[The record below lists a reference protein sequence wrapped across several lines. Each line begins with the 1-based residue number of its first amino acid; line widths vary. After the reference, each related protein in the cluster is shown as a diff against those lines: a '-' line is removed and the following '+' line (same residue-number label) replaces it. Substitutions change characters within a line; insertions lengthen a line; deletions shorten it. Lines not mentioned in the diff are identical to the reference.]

1 MLWGLP
7 KQSPDD
13 AIRRLGIDS
22 TTSYVWIH
30 HNVLPD
36 FPATDYGKAAAA
48 YFKAVKKGGG
58 YNGLDRPVAALP
70 VPYHPNVSMGWDSS
84 PRCRNAADWTT
95 RRGYPFGPVIVNN
108 TPAAFPSGRRLWP
121 PPIHLVTES

>member
-1 MLWGLP
+1 VAAIERFREKTRAAGFPGLHLNAVLWGLP

-48 YFKAVKKGGG
+48 YSKAVKKGGG
-58 YNGLDRPVAALP
+58 HDRAHHAHELHEGMAMSP
-70 VPYHPNVSMGWDSS
+70 DS
-84 PRCRNAADWTT
+84 T
-95 RRGYPFGPVIVNN
+95 
-108 TPAAFPSGRRLWP
+108 
-121 PPIHLVTES
+121 